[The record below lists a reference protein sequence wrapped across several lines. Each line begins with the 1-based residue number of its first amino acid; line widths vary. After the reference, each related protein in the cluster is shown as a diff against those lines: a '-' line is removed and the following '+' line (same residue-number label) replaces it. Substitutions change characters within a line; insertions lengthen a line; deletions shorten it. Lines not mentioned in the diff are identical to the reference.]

1 MRVPW
6 NEDMR
11 VKFPATVQF
20 MRLGYEYQSL
30 KDADI
35 HPETRIFL
43 NRFVPAIQRIN
54 RDKNLTV
61 EQILATI
68 EEIHGIIKNNDMG
81 KEFLGRLLDQT
92 ADIKLIDFDHPEDND
107 FAVVDELT
115 FGPEAK
121 GSFRPDIN
129 ILVNGIPLGFLEVK
143 KPNNE
148 GGIQKEFHRMLDER
162 LQVPEFKKYFNM
174 LQFVT
179 FSNNME
185 YETDNDAA
193 PAEEVRAGSFYSTPN
208 GNRTFFSFFR
218 EENPKTS
225 GFKEI
230 YMDEVRY
237 KQGENNDNGSVQIN
251 LSVDILK
258 SFSIPLPSMEK
269 QKRIAFF
276 LDSIDK
282 KIDNNNVISA
292 ELEGMAKDLYDYWFV
307 QFDFPDENGK
317 PYKSSGG
324 KMVWND
330 ELKREIPEGWENGI
344 VSDLGTVVTG
354 GTPSTGCAEYFA
366 KSKSGHAWA
375 TPKDLSNL
383 NGRYFYHG
391 EADITDAGL
400 KNSAGNIMPKG
411 SVLFTTR
418 APIGYIAITANE
430 ACTNQGFKS
439 IIPAKKFGTEF
450 VFQTLKMLTPQ
461 MQRVGVGSTFKEVSK
476 DVFSRQSIVIP
487 SVNLLKKYAALTL
500 DIAEKIRN
508 TQEEN
513 VELTSLRDFL
523 LPMLMNGQVKVK
535 GA

>member
-1 MRVPW
+1 MRAKLGDVTENLDYKRVPIAQKDRADLEKLYPYYGAQGIVDYVDDYIFDGEYLLVA
-6 NEDMR
+6 EDGENLR
-11 VKFPATVQF
+11 SRKNSIVTFAKGKFWVNNHAHI
-20 MRLGYEYQSL
+20 LGE
-30 KDADI
+30 KAG
-35 HPETRIFL
+35 T
-43 NRFVPAIQRIN
+43 
-54 RDKNLTV
+54 NLTY
-61 EQILATI
+61 IYY
-68 EEIHGIIKNNDMG
+68 
-81 KEFLGRLLDQT
+81 LLKGLDLSGYITGSAQP
-92 ADIKLIDFDHPEDND
+92 KLTQE
-107 FAVVDELT
+107 
-115 FGPEAK
+115 
-121 GSFRPDIN
+121 
-129 ILVNGIPLGFLEVK
+129 
-143 KPNNE
+143 
-148 GGIQKEFHRMLDER
+148 
-162 LQVPEFKKYFNM
+162 
-174 LQFVT
+174 
-179 FSNNME
+179 
-185 YETDNDAA
+185 
-193 PAEEVRAGSFYSTPN
+193 
-208 GNRTFFSFFR
+208 
-218 EENPKTS
+218 
-225 GFKEI
+225 
-230 YMDEVRY
+230 
-237 KQGENNDNGSVQIN
+237 N
-251 LSVDILK
+251 LSRLEIDI
-258 SFSIPLPSMEK
+258 PDVQC
-269 QKRIAFF
+269 QKDVAT
-276 LDSIDK
+276 LLSTIDA
-282 KIDNNNVISA
+282 KIDNNNAIAA

-476 DVFSRQSIVIP
+476 DVFSHQSIVIP

>member
-1 MRVPW
+1 M
-6 NEDMR
+6 EI
-11 VKFPATVQF
+11 KK
-20 MRLGYEYQSL
+20 L
-30 KDADI
+30 KDLCI
-35 HPETRIFL
+35 GKGEY
-43 NRFVPAIQRIN
+43 
-54 RDKNLTV
+54 
-61 EQILATI
+61 
-68 EEIHGIIKNNDMG
+68 GI
-81 KEFLGRLLDQT
+81 
-92 ADIKLIDFDHPEDND
+92 
-107 FAVVDELT
+107 
-115 FGPEAK
+115 
-121 GSFRPDIN
+121 
-129 ILVNGIPLGFLEVK
+129 
-143 KPNNE
+143 
-148 GGIQKEFHRMLDER
+148 
-162 LQVPEFKKYFNM
+162 
-174 LQFVT
+174 
-179 FSNNME
+179 
-185 YETDNDAA
+185 AA
-193 PAEEVRAGSFYSTPN
+193 PAEP
-208 GNRTFFSFFR
+208 FS
-218 EENPKTS
+218 ESK
-225 GFKEI
+225 
-230 YMDEVRY
+230 YRY
-237 KQGENNDNGSVQIN
+237 LRITDISDNGTLLSDDPKSVSCPGCEKCILQEN
-251 LSVDILK
+251 DIVFARTGNSTGRAFFYEPKYGELVYAGFLIK
-258 SFSIPLPSMEK
+258 FHLDDTKVTPKYMKYYTISQTYRNWVNNGPTGSTRGNMSEGDFADMPVFLPSRK
-269 QKRIAFF
+269 QQDAIVNLFSPF
-276 LDSIDK
+276 DE
-282 KIDNNNVISA
+282 KIDNNNAIAA

-307 QFDFPDENGK
+307 QFGFPDENGK

-476 DVFSRQSIVIP
+476 DVFSHQSIVIP

>member
-1 MRVPW
+1 MS
-6 NEDMR
+6 
-11 VKFPATVQF
+11 KTIPAHNFCNSVFDGTHDTPKPCEN
-20 MRLGYEYQSL
+20 G
-30 KDADI
+30 
-35 HPETRIFL
+35 HPLIL
-43 NRFVPAIQRIN
+43 SKNIQRNSIN
-54 RDKNLTV
+54 LQDTYNISEEDYNAINARSKVSQWDILFSMIGTV
-61 EQILATI
+61 GFVYLEKSKDIPYA
-68 EEIHGIIKNNDMG
+68 IKNMG
-81 KEFLGRLLDQT
+81 VFSTK
-92 ADIKLIDFDHPEDND
+92 
-107 FAVVDELT
+107 DELKAKWLYYYLQT
-115 FGPEAK
+115 NEAK
-121 GSFRPDIN
+121 SI
-129 ILVNGIPLGFLEVK
+129 ILNYLNGAVQKFLPLGFLR
-143 KPNNE
+143 
-148 GGIQKEFHRMLDER
+148 EF
-162 LQVPEFKKYFNM
+162 P
-174 LQFVT
+174 
-179 FSNNME
+179 
-185 YETDNDAA
+185 
-193 PAEEVRAGSFYSTPN
+193 VREMPRNA
-208 GNRTFFSFFR
+208 
-218 EENPKTS
+218 
-225 GFKEI
+225 KEI
-230 YMDEVRY
+230 ISVL
-237 KQGENNDNGSVQIN
+237 ENI
-251 LSVDILK
+251 
-258 SFSIPLPSMEK
+258 
-269 QKRIAFF
+269 
-276 LDSIDK
+276 DS
-282 KIDNNNVISA
+282 KIDNNNAIAA

-476 DVFSRQSIVIP
+476 DVFSHQSIVIP

>member
-1 MRVPW
+1 MKRIKLGEVL
-6 NEDMR
+6 D
-11 VKFPATVQF
+11 VKRGASLAGEFYSERGEKI
-20 MRLGYEYQSL
+20 RLTLGNFKYPGGGFKQNTSKKDIYFNGPVKPEFILNKGDIITPLTEQVAGLLGETARIPEGNLYIQSG
-30 KDADI
+30 DI
-35 HPETRIFL
+35 GLVIPDE
-43 NRFVPAIQRIN
+43 
-54 RDKNLTV
+54 
-61 EQILATI
+61 
-68 EEIHGIIKNNDMG
+68 
-81 KEFLGRLLDQT
+81 RLLD
-92 ADIKLIDFDHPEDND
+92 KD
-107 FAVVDELT
+107 FAYY
-115 FGPEAK
+115 
-121 GSFRPDIN
+121 
-129 ILVNGIPLGFLEVK
+129 LVSSPLVK
-143 KPNNE
+143 K
-148 GGIQKEFHRMLDER
+148 QL
-162 LQVPEFKKYFNM
+162 
-174 LQFVT
+174 
-179 FSNNME
+179 
-185 YETDNDAA
+185 DAA
-193 PAEEVRAGSFYSTPN
+193 AQQTKIRH
-208 GNRTFFSFFR
+208 
-218 EENPKTS
+218 TS
-225 GFKEI
+225 PDAIKDCVS
-230 YMDEVRY
+230 Y
-237 KQGENNDNGSVQIN
+237 
-251 LSVDILK
+251 
-258 SFSIPLPSMEK
+258 IPELME
-269 QKRIAFF
+269 Q
-276 LDSIDK
+276 K
-282 KIDNNNVISA
+282 KIAKLLDAINDKVTNNNAIAV
-292 ELEGMAKDLYDYWFV
+292 ELESMAKDLYDYWFV

-439 IIPAKKFGTEF
+439 IVPAKKFGTEF

-476 DVFSRQSIVIP
+476 DVFSHQSIVIP

-513 VELTSLRDFL
+513 VELTSLRDCL

>member
-1 MRVPW
+1 MKIKLADVIEDIAAGPFGSNLKVESFVSKGFPIIDGANLKGVKVTDDITKFVT
-6 NEDMR
+6 NE
-11 VKFPATVQF
+11 KA
-20 MRLGYEYQSL
+20 YSL
-30 KDADI
+30 KRSIAGRGDVIVTISGTLGQIAYIPDDSLYG
-35 HPETRIFL
+35 EYL
-43 NRFVPAIQRIN
+43 VSQRQF
-54 RDKNLTV
+54 RVTFDKNKVDPRFIVYYFHTTHGQK
-61 EQILATI
+61 QILAFANYVGVPALSQPLDNFRKI
-68 EEIHGIIKNNDMG
+68 E
-81 KEFLGRLLDQT
+81 
-92 ADIKLIDFDHPEDND
+92 
-107 FAVVDELT
+107 VDL
-115 FGPEAK
+115 PSLEAQQA
-121 GSFRPDIN
+121 IAN
-129 ILVNGIPLGFLEVK
+129 
-143 KPNNE
+143 
-148 GGIQKEFHRMLDER
+148 
-162 LQVPEFKKYFNM
+162 
-174 LQFVT
+174 
-179 FSNNME
+179 
-185 YETDNDAA
+185 A
-193 PAEEVRAGSFYSTPN
+193 
-208 GNRTFFSFFR
+208 
-218 EENPKTS
+218 
-225 GFKEI
+225 
-230 YMDEVRY
+230 
-237 KQGENNDNGSVQIN
+237 
-251 LSVDILK
+251 LSVV
-258 SFSIPLPSMEK
+258 E
-269 QKRIAFF
+269 A
-276 LDSIDK
+276 
-282 KIDNNNVISA
+282 KIDNNNAIA
-292 ELEGMAKDLYDYWFV
+292 TELEDMAKDLYDYWFV

-476 DVFSRQSIVIP
+476 DVFSHQSIVIP